1 MSLKYWDDTFLAAI
15 FLINRTPNKV
25 INFSTPLERL
35 FHVKPN
41 YQALRI
47 FGCSC
52 WPHIHPFNSHKL
64 QFRLKECVF
73 LAYSN
78 MHKVFKCLDLS
89 SGIIFISRDVVFD
102 ENIFPFS
109 KLKPNVGPQLRSEIL
124 LLPPSLINPTH
135 GGVSTTNHMTN
146 ELTSYDG
153 CADVQHTQEAHQ
165 NSEESRDI
173 PAPQHPRV
181 HNSPGVVPGVDP
193 LTASTPGS
201 APQAESASPSAWH
214 TTPVASDVDTW
225 PMPAS
230 PVPTPAP
237 SQSGT
242 DTLVLLVG
250 ADTIAPAHE
259 YGRLEP
265 VGSSVEDIQS
275 QQQKAAL
282 PSIQRPHRLQGG
294 IRKPK
299 VYTDDTLR
307 YGCFASSVANE
318 HWKSAMDSEFHALL
332 KNKTWHLVPPR
343 QGSNII
349 DYKWVYKVKKKV
361 DESLDRYKA
370 WLVAKGFK
378 QRYGVDYEDIFS
390 PVIKSTTI
398 QVILSIAV
406 SKGWHLRQLDV
417 QNAFLHENLDED
429 VHIQVILSIVVSKGW
444 HLRQLDVQNAFLH
457 ENLDEDVYMRQPP
470 GYEDKKM
477 SDYVCKLDKALYG
490 LK

>member
-1 MSLKYWDDTFLAAI
+1 
-15 FLINRTPNKV
+15 
-25 INFSTPLERL
+25 
-35 FHVKPN
+35 
-41 YQALRI
+41 
-47 FGCSC
+47 
-52 WPHIHPFNSHKL
+52 
-64 QFRLKECVF
+64 
-73 LAYSN
+73 
-78 MHKVFKCLDLS
+78 
-89 SGIIFISRDVVFD
+89 
-102 ENIFPFS
+102 
-109 KLKPNVGPQLRSEIL
+109 
-124 LLPPSLINPTH
+124 
-135 GGVSTTNHMTN
+135 
-146 ELTSYDG
+146 
-153 CADVQHTQEAHQ
+153 
-165 NSEESRDI
+165 
-173 PAPQHPRV
+173 
-181 HNSPGVVPGVDP
+181 
-193 LTASTPGS
+193 
-201 APQAESASPSAWH
+201 
-214 TTPVASDVDTW
+214 
-225 PMPAS
+225 MPAS
-230 PVPTPAP
+230 HVPTPAP

-259 YGRLEP
+259 YGFLEP

-275 QQQKAAL
+275 QQQEAAL
-282 PSIQRPHRLQGG
+282 PSIQRPYRLQGG

-299 VYTDDTLR
+299 VYTDGTLR
-307 YGCFASSVANE
+307 YGCFASSESEPRSINEALANE

-332 KNKTWHLVPPR
+332 KNKTWHRVPPR

-349 DYKWVYKVKKKV
+349 DYKWVYKVKKKA
-361 DESLDRYKA
+361 DGSLDRYKA

-378 QRYGVDYEDIFS
+378 RRYGVDYEDIFS

-406 SKGWHLRQLDV
+406 SKGWHLRRLDV
-417 QNAFLHENLDED
+417 QNAFLHENLDGD